1 MAQQNLENLGECM
14 KAPKL
19 SDLVLDVEGTREI
32 RDMMKNRKKRRITI
46 HLDEDLI
53 NHVRYLAMRNGGKYQ
68 TLLNH
73 LIRSALENQTAQ
85 DERLTKLEK
94 EVEKLKKKHVA

>member
-1 MAQQNLENLGECM
+1 M

-32 RDMMKNRKKRRITI
+32 REMMKNRKKRRITI

-53 NHVRYLAMRNGGKYQ
+53 NHVRYLAAKNGGKYQ

-73 LIRSALENQTAQ
+73 LIRDAIERNEAR
-85 DERLTKLEK
+85 DERLTKLVR
-94 EVEKLKKKHVA
+94 EVEKLKKKTAA